1 MANLVDPNE
10 MMFTSFQ
17 PKVSN
22 RYVLYLDGVP
32 SFLIKKAA
40 RPSVKFNTITMD
52 HMNTQRKLQGKA
64 TWDDITLSLYDP
76 IVPSGAQAVMEWI
89 RLGYE
94 SVTGRSG
101 YSDFYKKEI
110 VINVLGPVGDKVE
123 EWTLKGAF
131 PTSAGFGEL
140 DWSSDTPMEIS
151 VGIAYDYAILQ
162 Y

>member
-1 MANLVDPNE
+1 MANLIDPNE
-10 MMFTSFQ
+10 IMFTAFQ
-17 PKVSN
+17 PKVAN
-22 RYVLYLDGVP
+22 RYVLYVDGIP

-52 HMNTQRKLQGKA
+52 HINTQRKIQGKA
-64 TWDDITLSLYDP
+64 TWDD
-76 IVPSGAQAVMEWI
+76 I

-94 SVTGRSG
+94 SVTGRAG

-131 PTSAGFGEL
+131 PTSGGFGDL
-140 DWSSDTPMEIS
+140 DWGSDSPMEIS

>member
-52 HMNTQRKLQGKA
+52 HMNTQRKIQGKA

-110 VINVLGPVGDKVE
+110 VINVLGPVGDKVVE
-123 EWTLKGAF
+123 
-131 PTSAGFGEL
+131 
-140 DWSSDTPMEIS
+140 
-151 VGIAYDYAILQ
+151 
-162 Y
+162 